1 MSTHSSSQTR
11 VLSGPNQAA
20 FFALVSIASAYGLY
34 RAIALAWVCDDA
46 FFTFRYAKN
55 LVDGYGLVY
64 NIGER
69 VEGYTSFLWTIL
81 IALGRRLGF
90 ESIAFSHVLSIA
102 SYLLTALVLMLF
114 SYRHLAI
121 EGRKSVIV
129 LPVAALSI
137 LVMQDYHVW
146 ATSGMETSL
155 TAFLIALAVCLLLSA
170 QKATRF
176 AVAGVVMAAA
186 VMSRPEAMIA
196 LALGGLFILIARRP
210 VLRNLLYYSVP
221 AIVLYIPYWIIRYSY
236 YGYPFPNTYYAK
248 SGNLAYWSQGWVYL
262 WLFIKS
268 YYVLFLLVPAA
279 VWLVYRML
287 RQIKGK
293 GRPLDMISRTGL
305 LCLMIVVPSVIYV
318 VRVGGDFMFARFFI
332 PITALCFLAIEAAL
346 ASLRLPAA
354 VRIAAGFAIVVMSW
368 GSIYQFDAPQQ
379 GVEGIV
385 DERTFYPPELIGQAR
400 TDGELLKRV
409 FTGTDSVAVAF
420 YGMKAMLMYYAEF
433 PVAIEAHA
441 GLTDEYVAHQP
452 IEERGRP
459 GHEKK
464 APYEYLR
471 QRRVLFSFPAATQ
484 LTPVKKIWFGNQEAA
499 IVHWDNRVMEHL
511 KQFSEVR
518 FVDFPGFLDQ
528 YLERIDER
536 PDILVRRDLEQFR
549 QYYFDFND
557 DPERL
562 EQFLARLGG

>member
-1 MSTHSSSQTR
+1 M
-11 VLSGPNQAA
+11 A
-20 FFALVSIASAYGLY
+20 FFAVVIGAAAYGLY
-34 RAIALAWVCDDA
+34 RTISLAWVCDDA

-55 LVDGYGLVY
+55 LVEGHGLVY

-81 IALGRRLGF
+81 IALGRMLSV
-90 ESIAFSHVLSIA
+90 ESITFSHVLSTA
-102 SYLLTALVLMLF
+102 SYLLTALVLVLF

-121 EGRKSVIV
+121 EGKKSVFV

-137 LVMQDYHVW
+137 LVMQDYHIW

-155 TAFLIALAVCLLLSA
+155 AGLLITLAVYLLLSA

-176 AVAGVVMAAA
+176 AVTGLVMVAA
-186 VMSRPEAMIA
+186 VLTRPEAMIA
-196 LALGGLFILIARRP
+196 LVMGGFFIIITRRP
-210 VLRNLLYYSVP
+210 VLRDLLYYAAPTV
-221 AIVLYIPYWIIRYSY
+221 VLHLPYWIIRYNY

-262 WLFIKS
+262 WLFVKS
-268 YYVLFLLVPAA
+268 YYVLFLLIPAA
-279 VWLVYRML
+279 VWLVYRVL
-287 RQIKGK
+287 RQVTEK
-293 GRPLDMISRTGL
+293 GRQLDMNSRTGL
-305 LCLMIVVPSVIYV
+305 LCLMIIVPSIIYA

-346 ASLRLPAA
+346 TSLRMPAA
-354 VRIAAGFAIVVMSW
+354 VRIAAGFGIVVMSW

-385 DERTFYPPELIGQAR
+385 DERTFYPPELIEQAR

-452 IEERGRP
+452 IGERGRP

-484 LTPVKKIWFGNQEAA
+484 LTPVKKIQFGRQEAA

-511 KQFSEVR
+511 KRFPEVR
-518 FVDFPGFLDQ
+518 FVDFRRFLDE
-528 YLERIDER
+528 YLEHIDER
-536 PDILVRRDLEQFR
+536 TDILVRRDLEQFK

-562 EQFLARLGG
+562 EKFLTRLGN